1 MPIIINREAF
11 YNVRDLAEILNKSV
25 ITARKYCT
33 NKKITPC
40 KKVGR
45 EWIIPGESIIKFLSP
60 DKSKGRK

>member
-1 MPIIINREAF
+1 MPIIINQEAF
-11 YNVRDLAEILNKSV
+11 YTVRDLAEILNKSV

-45 EWIIPGESIIKFLSP
+45 EWIIPGKSIIEFLSP
-60 DKSKGRK
+60 DKRKR